1 MTFTKRIAIAA
12 TLLFGLATGVN
23 AQTPTSYPMVCRG
36 GPNMFVSAKA
46 SNTPGAHVVV
56 TISFRPAATGAN
68 QRMPAGGECA
78 WADRALR
85 PNEPRKLMLVDEG
98 ASFLETRC
106 TQGQCRLRT
115 SSGTTSQLLQ
125 WAIGGY
131 PFQVSVYNDNQGHLR
146 IIRVGP

>member
-1 MTFTKRIAIAA
+1 MTFTTQIAIAA
-12 TLLFGLATGVN
+12 TLLTGLVTGVS
-23 AQTPTSYPMVCRG
+23 AQTPASYPMVCRG

-46 SNTPGAHVVV
+46 SNTPRAHVVV
-56 TISFRPAATGAN
+56 TIGFRPATAGAS
-68 QRMPAGGECA
+68 QRMPAGGECT
-78 WADRALR
+78 WADRALH

-98 ASFLETRC
+98 ARFLETRC

-146 IIRVGP
+146 ITRVGP